1 MNSTTQITRAQDE
14 LSAEERERV
23 REPLSTGLYCGDWLN
38 TDEQSAGVRRVEFR
52 SGENG
57 EALMRVFGAGES
69 GLIDWG
75 QTEIDVLA
83 DSVNSNE
90 GAKFRVVFDHE
101 FVEVRMHGWV
111 KLGVLV
117 IAFFNRFKDDS
128 GRTDYFD
135 REFFALVD

>member
-1 MNSTTQITRAQDE
+1 
-14 LSAEERERV
+14 
-23 REPLSTGLYCGDWLN
+23 
-38 TDEQSAGVRRVEFR
+38 
-52 SGENG
+52 
-57 EALMRVFGAGES
+57 MRVFGAGES